1 MKLSNQYCTFQYI
14 RTFLTSLAFL
24 LIMTSSVAVSAQDTL
39 AYSIID
45 GQAEL
50 SSVINAPNTSKD
62 ALFKKAKEWVYKT
75 YVSGDA
81 VIDIADPETSKIN
94 AQGLGGHLVYKNSF
108 VKVEG
113 GRFKYGLTIYAK
125 DNKAKI
131 VFDRIIHLRGEMMQ
145 MKDGSNYADDF
156 PSTWGSFG
164 KSQSKKQWA
173 LMKQQALLEFNM
185 IYASFKKY
193 LVTEDRNAN
202 F

>member
-1 MKLSNQYCTFQYI
+1 MNLSDQHYTFQYM
-14 RTFLTSLAFL
+14 RTILTSLAL
-24 LIMTSSVAVSAQDTL
+24 VLIMTSSIAVRAQDTL
-39 AYSIID
+39 SYNIID

-50 SSVINAPNTSKD
+50 SAIINVPNTTKD
-62 ALFKKAKEWVYKT
+62 VLFKKATEWVYKT

-94 AQGLGGHLVYKNSF
+94 AKGLGVQLVYKNSF

-113 GRFKYGLTIYAK
+113 GRFKYGFTIYAK

-131 VFDRIIHLRGEMMQ
+131 VFDRITHLRGEMLQ
-145 MKDGSNYADDF
+145 MKDGSNYADEF
-156 PSTWGSFG
+156 PSAWGSFG
-164 KSQSKKQWA
+164 KSQSKKQWL
-173 LMKQQALLEFNM
+173 LMKQQALLDFNEL
-185 IYASFKKY
+185 YASFKKY